1 MEITVLNALCFNLTA
16 VTPNCFLGHLTVLL
30 KMSDEQKHLS
40 EYLMEITLL
49 ELRFL
54 QFRPSWIAF
63 SAVILSL
70 HTMCKTVMTDLME
83 RILSTWGIRIVD
95 LEPCV
100 RAMHQTHSRIY
111 DKSRTLQASFD
122 KFSHTRFS
130 RVSLLQPKSYAPV
143 FVEA

>member
-1 MEITVLNALCFNLTA
+1 METTVLNALRFNLTA
-16 VTPNCFLGHLTVLL
+16 VTPNCFLRRLTTLL

-40 EYLMEITLL
+40 EYLSEITLQ
-49 ELRFL
+49 ELPFL
-54 QFRPSWIAF
+54 KFRPSQVAF

-83 RILSTWGIRIVD
+83 RILSTWGIRIAD
-95 LEPCV
+95 IEPCV

-130 RVSLLQPKSYAPV
+130 RVSLLQPKSYAPL
-143 FVEA
+143 FVEG